1 MRFCEE
7 CGAPLEDDAK
17 FCEEC
22 GTPVEPLAADEDS
35 PAVEETFS
43 DEQPYVDYLKTLGE
57 KQSDASTADKENT
70 VVHSDELSV
79 KNAVQPE
86 KEQKPKE
93 EKKAENQPADMKKDQ
108 AAIEVN
114 MSVFSKEEELENTQS
129 AYSQTENDS
138 ATQSSKSANATTGA
152 SSANRSADTGTVQS
166 TNSTSQ
172 SVNTGA
178 AQSTTSTSQS
188 AGNGTSQS
196 ANSANSIGQSAGNGT
211 AQSVNS
217 INNPAGSG
225 TIQNTESVSQTETA
239 GKKKKGSALK
249 IVLITVGIIIVI
261 AAIAGAALYASGV
274 IKVNSKPAV
283 ITPTPIPT
291 QTPLENALDANNQ
304 AQAAPT
310 EASTQEPVQTEDPL
324 KALKDRWQHTFV
336 MEDQYGS
343 GELHIKVRSEEVV
356 VITEIYYDYDGTETS
371 RDKFTASFTSDKNN
385 VIVDDYDS
393 STFYTASLSDDNS
406 TISTVDEEGNAYGDF
421 VKKGS
426 KASNSASSGEY
437 IIPDS
442 SDRKLTKS
450 DLDGLSSDQ
459 LRLARNEIYARHGRM
474 FNDSE
479 LQSYFD
485 AMSWYVP
492 TTAPEDFNDQQE
504 LSKIERA
511 NIKLISKY
519 E

>member
-35 PAVEETFS
+35 PAVEETFP
-43 DEQPYVDYLKTLGE
+43 DEQPYVDYLNTLGE

-70 VVHSDELSV
+70 VVHSDEPSV
-79 KNAVQPE
+79 KKEVQPE

-138 ATQSSKSANATTGA
+138 ATQNSKSANTTDD
-152 SSANRSADTGTVQS
+152 ANSQNQSADTG
-166 TNSTSQ
+166 
-172 SVNTGA
+172 A
-178 AQSTTSTSQS
+178 A
-188 AGNGTSQS
+188 QS
-196 ANSANSIGQSAGNGT
+196 ANSANSTGQSASDGT
-211 AQSVNS
+211 AQSTNS
-217 INNPAGSG
+217 ASQPAGSG
-225 TIQNTESVSQTETA
+225 TVQNTESVSQTETA

-274 IKVNSKPAV
+274 IKMNSKPAV

-310 EASTQEPVQTEDPL
+310 EAPAQEPVQTEDPL
-324 KALKDRWQHTFV
+324 KALKDRWQHTFR

-406 TISTVDEEGNAYGDF
+406 TISTVDKEGNAYGDF

-426 KASNSASSGEY
+426 KASNSSASGEY